1 MERYL
6 SDEHEREFFALAAYN
21 AGPMRVAQLRNGA
34 IEMGLDPNQW
44 FNNVEEVAAK
54 KIGRE
59 TVQYVSNIFK
69 HYHAYRRVAA
79 EYERKGWL

>member
-1 MERYL
+1 
-6 SDEHEREFFALAAYN
+6 
-21 AGPMRVAQLRNGA
+21 
-34 IEMGLDPNQW
+34 MGLDPNQW

-69 HYHAYRRVAA
+69 YYHAYRRVAA